1 MKNLLVLLAAVICG
15 ATSVLGQDI
24 LYLKNG
30 SIIKGELLKVVPNG
44 QIQIQQSDGSILS
57 YNSIDAIMINKE
69 DSNRIPEKQDI
80 ISLTDGNVIR
90 GYLVEYTFG
99 KNASIKTSNGS
110 LFVYNTDEIAQVT
123 KEKQIQNSTS
133 TIKEYNYS
141 SSTSVSTNTPNEY
154 RYSSSRSSQLD
165 DDMAEINR
173 YKARKGYR
181 GFASITPSYYISNGI
196 GSLEISTTHGFQIN
210 HYCFVGGGIGVDIIG
225 DAEDY
230 LLNSSGIAIPI
241 YAAFSGN
248 VGSRVA
254 QFTYGTRIGSCIWS
268 ASNIL
273 SGATSLMWNVN
284 VGLRLGFTPTF
295 GLSITPDFSLL
306 AASNFFDA
314 RVGLRIG
321 VDF

>member
-1 MKNLLVLLAAVICG
+1 MKNLLVLLVAVICG
-15 ATSVLGQDI
+15 ITSVLGQDV

-57 YNSIDAIMINKE
+57 YNSTDAIMINKE
-69 DSNRIPEKQDI
+69 DPNQISEEQDI
-80 ISLTDGNVIR
+80 VSLTNGSVIR
-90 GYLVEYTFG
+90 GYLIEYTFG
-99 KNASIKTSNGS
+99 KRASIKTSDGS
-110 LFVYNTDEIAQVT
+110 FFVYDTDEIAQVT
-123 KEKQIQNSTS
+123 KEKQNSTPI
-133 TIKEYNYS
+133 IKEYNYS
-141 SSTSVSTNTPNEY
+141 SSTSVSTNASNEY
-154 RYSSSRSSQLD
+154 RYSSSRSSQPD
-165 DDMAEINR
+165 DNMAEINR
-173 YKARKGYR
+173 HKAKKGYR
-181 GFASITPSYYISNGI
+181 GFASITPGYYISNGV

-254 QFTYGTRIGSCIWS
+254 QFSYGTRIGSCIWS

-295 GLSITPDFSLL
+295 GLSITPDFSLF
-306 AASNFFDA
+306 AGSNFFDA

>member
-15 ATSVLGQDI
+15 ATSVLGQDV

-30 SIIKGELLKVVPNG
+30 SSIQGELV
-44 QIQIQQSDGSILS
+44 
-57 YNSIDAIMINKE
+57 NK
-69 DSNRIPEKQDI
+69 
-80 ISLTDGNVIR
+80 
-90 GYLVEYTFG
+90 
-99 KNASIKTSNGS
+99 
-110 LFVYNTDEIAQVT
+110 IAQNT
-123 KEKQIQNSTS
+123 KEQQIQNHVVPT
-133 TIKEYNYS
+133 KEYNYS
-141 SSTSVSTNTPNEY
+141 FVTASNDTSNTMTREY
-154 RYSSSRSSQLD
+154 RYTTSYSSQQD
-165 DDMAEINR
+165 NDIDEINR
-173 YKARKGYR
+173 RKAKKGYR
-181 GFASITPSYYISNGI
+181 GFVAISPGYYVSNGV

-254 QFTYGTRIGSCIWS
+254 QFSYGTRIGSCIWS

-295 GLSITPDFSLL
+295 GLSITPDISLM
-306 AASNFFDA
+306 AASDFFDA
-314 RVGLRIG
+314 RIGLRVGI
-321 VDF
+321 DF